1 MKCTGLILI
10 LSLMTATCF
19 AQRTDTTSKGVKTKV
34 VDGVNMTTNQNIIQ
48 NFSKSTDY
56 TTLVNAINKAGLVET
71 FESKGPITLFAP
83 TNAAFAKLPAGELD
97 SLLKPAHKFE
107 LSNLL
112 TYHAIPGRVTAKDI
126 ARNIKEHNG
135 SAVYT
140 TLSGSKL
147 SATIDANRNIVLTD
161 ENGGQSIIK
170 TFDIEQS
177 NGMVHIVTAVVVPKK
192 RMI

>member
-1 MKCTGLILI
+1 M
-10 LSLMTATCF
+10 AAACF
-19 AQRTDTTSKGVKTKV
+19 AQRTDSTSKGVKTKV
-34 VDGVNMTTNQNIIQ
+34 IDGVSMTANQNIIQ

-56 TTLVNAINKAGLVET
+56 TTLVTAINRAGLEET

-97 SLLKPAHKFE
+97 SLMKPEHKFE

-112 TYHAIPGRVTAKDI
+112 TYHAIPGKITAKDI

-135 SAVYT
+135 NAVYT

-147 SATIDANRNIVLTD
+147 SATIDTNRNIVLTD
-161 ENGGQSIIK
+161 ETGGKSIIS

-177 NGMVHIVTAVVVPKK
+177 NGMVHLVTAVVVPKK
-192 RMI
+192 KMI